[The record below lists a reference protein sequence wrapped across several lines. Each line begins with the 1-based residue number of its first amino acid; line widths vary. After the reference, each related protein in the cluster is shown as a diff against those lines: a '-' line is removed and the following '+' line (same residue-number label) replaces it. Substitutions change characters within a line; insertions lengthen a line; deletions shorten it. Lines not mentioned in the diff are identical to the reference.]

1 MAFRSGG
8 QSRGVAIR
16 LSIRDKEVV
25 EKALKELGTE
35 GQLALR
41 KIARA
46 TEEPTRGLLALNTA
60 SRSARDGIAGLAARV
75 GPAGTVLGALGPAGI
90 AAAAGIGT
98 VTLAFAGF
106 LRAAREIAALDDVAQ
121 TLGIN
126 VEALQELRFAATESG
141 IAIGTADMALQRFI
155 RRSAEAARGTGEAL
169 GALNELGVS
178 ARDFNGQ
185 MKPAEQLLREVAD
198 ALQRV
203 PTEADRVRI
212 AFKLFDS
219 EGVAMLRMLK
229 DGADGLDRFAQDA
242 RDLGLVIDSEM
253 VAKAAEAENKLGTL
267 AQVMDTKLKVAL
279 LELTPLI
286 DGVATKLLSAAREA
300 RYLWDAFEPPE
311 EHSLVTVER
320 NLAELQERATRLRQA
335 IGSQEHAGGGLFDQL
350 FGDPDALVRMRDEL
364 EKVERA
370 IRGLEA
376 RRAYLQGPPD
386 GAPAPAPAQIEPTIK
401 AAEDL
406 SRAIAALEERY
417 LAASQGSLAQVAA
430 LDREEKAL
438 KIAEQAAKAHAAQL
452 GLTGL
457 SQEELRALVERY
469 LPQARQQVELEGQI
483 AAALN
488 RRKLATEAATAAAV
502 EDEKARSDA
511 SKRALALIKERE
523 DLVKATVREIG
534 ETRALTAA
542 LKISDRE
549 YKVVQQTQALLRRDT
564 LLTAEAAR
572 KLATEMVDAQDEL
585 ARTRE
590 AGSFFSDSLTR
601 GFDRIGESLTQALAT
616 GKRDLL
622 DMGNIGRAM
631 ASELYQSFIQLAAI
645 NPLKNAVTGSA
656 TLPTLGD
663 MVSGNG
669 GGMLSTISGAKS
681 AWDFGQMLHN
691 GNWLAS
697 ALPSVFGATA
707 VGTMAGGAT
716 AASLGVSAVAGGAS
730 NVGIAAA
737 APLAGIAPMLSVALP
752 IMAIAAPFVLGKL
765 FGGQPS
771 DYTASFQGPLGGR
784 LIKTEDKANDQTRSE
799 RDQIQGVFEASLDE
813 LTRTLGAQL
822 PKGLYVDFATGS
834 RDGRRGWLFGT
845 NPDGSVN
852 RADKLYEGRFDSADQ
867 LTAGMLQEIL
877 RRSEGLSENARK
889 VVDGLDFVELGL
901 QRSAELLGFAENF
914 ESSLKALSQ
923 GALSLGDVIEGQVRD
938 QVLGTLEDIQT
949 YRRNAADAG
958 LDTGRAAQATRDY
971 VEILIGLRQA
981 TYETLTPVQTEWRR
995 IAALMEEIGPL
1006 LAEVGISAE
1015 TGIAALERAQ
1025 QKVAGDFVRGVTAR
1039 GMGLNGGLTGGLGDV
1054 LAGFRAER
1062 DTAAELG
1069 VSDQVLGTLRTLRD
1083 AGLREAL
1090 SGVDGQTLRNVIE
1103 YYSTIEDNAPIVRAA
1118 TALLS
1123 QMGEAAA
1130 FLSAEQRDQIDTQLR
1145 ATRQFLNEQERIVE
1159 GWRRLAAQLRSARE
1173 GLLVDQSLSPLS
1185 PADRLEEARRQFDDL
1200 ERRAR
1205 LGDQEALAGL
1215 PESSRRLLEASRA
1228 FYASSEDY
1236 YRDFERVQEVL
1247 RDSEDLAGR
1256 HLSLGEQQL
1265 AATRAEL
1272 DRLDQLVNGDRLVI
1286 ASLDQANALLAEI
1299 AAAIQNAQLGAG
1311 TGGSGGGGSGG
1322 GSVSYVPG
1330 SYGATVG
1337 TSGDLIQGVPRE
1349 VRDAILVSLGQT
1361 SAGGGV
1367 VQARIASDSDFRDA
1381 YRAALI
1387 AAGGTPAFA
1396 YGGTHAG
1403 GLRLVG
1409 ERGPELEVTG
1419 PARIYSPERLVD
1431 MIRSG
1436 SSSSAMPEGEIRGL
1450 RADIRALQQAL
1461 SAAIQQAGSA
1471 SAETV
1476 RREEGQSRNELTA
1489 MRREMTDLRQQLGRL
1504 IAIR

>member
-1 MAFRSGG
+1 MAS
-8 QSRGVAIR
+8 QSRGVSIR

-60 SRSARDGIAGLAARV
+60 SSSARDGIAGLASRV
-75 GPAGTVLGALGPAGI
+75 GPAGAVLGALGPAGI

-126 VEALQELRFAATESG
+126 VEALQELRFAASESG
-141 IAIGTADMALQRFI
+141 IAVGTADMALQRFI

-185 MKPAEQLLREVAD
+185 MKPAEQLIREVAD

-203 PTEADRVRI
+203 PSEADRVRI

-229 DGADGLDRFAQDA
+229 DGSDGLDRFAQDA

-253 VAKAAEAENKLGTL
+253 VARAAEAENHLGTL

-279 LELTPLI
+279 LELTPVI
-286 DGVATKLLSAAREA
+286 DGIATKLLSAAKEA

-311 EHSLVTVER
+311 EHSIVTVER
-320 NLAELQERATRLRQA
+320 NLAELQERATQLRQA
-335 IGSQEHAGGGLFDQL
+335 IGSAEHAGGGLFDQL
-350 FGDPDALVRMRDEL
+350 FGDPDALARQRDEL

-376 RRAYLQGPPD
+376 RLAYLRGPPD
-386 GAPAPAPAQIEPTIK
+386 GGPAPEPAQFEIAIK

-406 SRAIAALEERY
+406 DRTLTALEARY

-483 AAALN
+483 AAALT

-502 EDEKARSDA
+502 EEEKARADA
-511 SKRALALIKERE
+511 SKRALALIKERD
-523 DLVKATVREIG
+523 DLVKSTTREIG

-564 LLTAEAAR
+564 LLTADAAR
-572 KLATEMVDAQDEL
+572 KLAGEMVDAQDEM

-590 AGSFFSDSLTR
+590 AGSFLSDSLTR
-601 GFDRIGESLTQALAT
+601 GFDRIGEAFTQAFAT

-631 ASELYQSFIQLAAI
+631 ASELYQSFVQLAAI
-645 NPLKNAVTGSA
+645 NPLKNAVSGGG
-656 TLPTLGD
+656 TLPTLGS
-663 MVSGNG
+663 VFG
-669 GGMLSTISGAKS
+669 GGGTGGGLFSTLGNAKS
-681 AWDFGQMLHN
+681 VWDLGSSLTG
-691 GNWLAS
+691 GNWLSS
-697 ALPSVFGATA
+697 ALPSIFGATA
-707 VGTMAGGAT
+707 TGTLAGGAT

-730 NVGIAAA
+730 NVGVAAA
-737 APLAGIAPMLSVALP
+737 APLAGISSIASVALP

-765 FGGQPS
+765 FGSRPS

-784 LIKTEDKANDQTRSE
+784 LIKTEDKANDQTRSA

-834 RDGRRGWLFGT
+834 RDGDRGWLFGT

-852 RADKLYEGRFDSADQ
+852 RADKLFEGKFGNADE

-901 QRSAELLGFAENF
+901 QRSAELLGFAESF
-914 ESSLKALSQ
+914 ETSLKALSQ

-938 QVLGTLEDIQT
+938 QVLGTLEEIQV

-958 LDTGRAAQATRDY
+958 LDTDRATQATRDY

-1039 GMGLNGGLTGGLGDV
+1039 GLGLPGGLGEV

-1118 TALLS
+1118 TELLD
-1123 QMGEAAA
+1123 QLGEAAG
-1130 FLSAEQRDQIDTQLR
+1130 FLSAEQRGQIDTQLR

-1159 GWRRLAAQLRSARE
+1159 GWRRLATQLRSARE

-1185 PADRLEEARRQFDDL
+1185 PADRLEEARRQFEEL

-1228 FYASSEDY
+1228 FHASSEEY

-1256 HLSLGEQQL
+1256 HLSIGEQQL

-1272 DRLDQLVNGDRLVI
+1272 DRLDRLVNGNGLVI
-1286 ASLDQANALLAEI
+1286 ASLDQANALLAAI
-1299 AAAIQNAQLGAG
+1299 AAAIQNAQLGSG

-1367 VQARIASDSDFRDA
+1367 VQDRIASDTDFRDA

-1431 MIRSG
+1431 MMRSG
-1436 SSSSAMPEGEIRGL
+1436 SSSSTMPEEEIRGL
-1450 RADIRALQQAL
+1450 RADVRALQQAL
-1461 SAAIQQAGSA
+1461 SAAIQQAGST
-1471 SAETV
+1471 SAETL
-1476 RREEGQSRNELTA
+1476 RREGGQSRNELTA

>member
-1 MAFRSGG
+1 MAN

-25 EKALKELGTE
+25 EKALKELGSE
-35 GQLALR
+35 GQVALR

-60 SRSARDGIAGLAARV
+60 SSSARDGIAGLASRV
-75 GPAGTVLGALGPAGI
+75 GPAGAVLGALGPAGI

-126 VEALQELRFAATESG
+126 VEALQELRFAASESG

-203 PTEADRVRI
+203 PSEADRVRI

-229 DGADGLDRFAQDA
+229 DGSDGLDRFAQDA

-253 VAKAAEAENKLGTL
+253 VARAAEAENHLGTL

-286 DGVATKLLSAAREA
+286 DGVATKLLSAAKEA

-311 EHSLVTVER
+311 EHSIVTVER
-320 NLAELQERATRLRQA
+320 NLAELQERATHLRQA

-350 FGDPDALVRMRDEL
+350 FGDPDELVRMRDEL

-386 GAPAPAPAQIEPTIK
+386 GAPAPEPAQIEPTIR

-488 RRKLATEAATAAAV
+488 RRKLATEAATTAAV
-502 EDEKARSDA
+502 EEEKARADA

-523 DLVKATVREIG
+523 DLVKATTREIG

-572 KLATEMVDAQDEL
+572 KLAGEMVDAQDEL

-645 NPLKNAVTGSA
+645 NPLKNAVSGGAS
-656 TLPTLGD
+656 LPTLGS
-663 MVSGNG
+663 MFG
-669 GGMLSTISGAKS
+669 GGGSSPLSGVSNIKS
-681 AWDFGQMLHN
+681 VFDMGKLAFG
-691 GNWLAS
+691 GDWLAS
-697 ALPSVFGATA
+697 AVPSLFGATA

-737 APLAGIAPMLSVALP
+737 GPLAGISSIASVALP

-765 FGGQPS
+765 FGSRPS

-852 RADKLYEGRFDSADQ
+852 RDDKLYEGKFDSADQ
-867 LTAGMLQEIL
+867 QTAGMLQEIL

-889 VVDGLDFVELGL
+889 VVEGLDFVELGL
-901 QRSAELLGFAENF
+901 ERSAELLGFAESF
-914 ESSLKALSQ
+914 ETSLKALSQ

-938 QVLGTLEDIQT
+938 QVLGTLEEIQA

-958 LDTGRAAQATRDY
+958 LNTDRATQATRDY

-1006 LAEVGISAE
+1006 LAEVGIAAE

-1025 QKVAGDFVRGVTAR
+1025 QKVATDFVRGVTAR
-1039 GMGLNGGLTGGLGDV
+1039 QLGIPGGLGDV
-1054 LAGFRAER
+1054 LVGFRADR

-1118 TALLS
+1118 TELLS

-1130 FLSAEQRDQIDTQLR
+1130 FLSAEQLSQFDTQLR

-1159 GWRRLAAQLRSARE
+1159 GWRRLATQLRSARE

-1185 PADRLEEARRQFDDL
+1185 PADRLEEARRQFEDL

-1228 FYASSEDY
+1228 FYASSEEY

-1247 RDSEDLAGR
+1247 RDTEDLAGR
-1256 HLSLGEQQL
+1256 HLSIGEQQL

-1286 ASLDQANALLAEI
+1286 ASLDQANALLAAI
-1299 AAAIQNAQLGAG
+1299 AAAIQNAQLGSG

-1367 VQARIASDSDFRDA
+1367 VQDRIASDTDFRDA

-1436 SSSSAMPEGEIRGL
+1436 SNSSAMPEEEIRGL
-1450 RADIRALQQAL
+1450 RADVRALQQAL
-1461 SAAIQQAGSA
+1461 SAAIQQAGST

>member
-1 MAFRSGG
+1 MASRSGG

-60 SRSARDGIAGLAARV
+60 SRETRDGIAGLVAQA
-75 GPAGTVLGALGPAGI
+75 GPAGRVLSVMGPGGI
-90 AAAAGIGT
+90 AAAAGIAAA
-98 VTLAFAGF
+98 TLAFTGF
-106 LRAAREIAALDDVAQ
+106 VRAAREVSALKDVSDKI
-121 TLGIN
+121 GVD
-126 VEALQELRFAATESG
+126 VEALQELRHGAVQSG
-141 IAIGTADMALQRFI
+141 VAIGTLDMALQRFI

-178 ARDFNGQ
+178 ARGFNGQ

-198 ALQRV
+198 ALKAV
-203 PTEADRVRI
+203 PTQADRVRI

-219 EGVAMLRMLK
+219 EGVDLIRML
-229 DGADGLDRFAQDA
+229 DQGAEGLDEFARQA
-242 RDLGLVIDSEM
+242 REAGLVISRDM
-253 VAKAAEAENKLGTL
+253 VEGADEAAKKADLL
-267 AQVMDTKLKVAL
+267 AQRFDVNLKKAMLNLLPAGNAVLDVFNSILDAGNKAVDTLSQRGPARTLDDISGAADAMAL
-279 LELTPLI
+279 LRDVQQEL
-286 DGVATKLLSAAREA
+286 
-300 RYLWDAFEPPE
+300 FER
-311 EHSLVTVER
+311 S
-320 NLAELQERATRLRQA
+320 
-335 IGSQEHAGGGLFDQL
+335 AGGGQILFSGPTKQL
-350 FGDPDALVRMRDEL
+350 QEMEKQLLALVDAYRINGEEL
-364 EKVERA
+364 QRLSTRLPKPE
-370 IRGLEA
+370 
-376 RRAYLQGPPD
+376 D
-386 GAPAPAPAQIEPTIK
+386 SDFEPTIR

-469 LPQARQQVELEGQI
+469 LPQARQQVELENQI
-483 AAALN
+483 AAALA

-502 EDEKARSDA
+502 EEEKARAEA
-511 SKRALALIKERE
+511 SKRALALIKERD
-523 DLVKATVREIG
+523 DLVKATTREIG

-601 GFDRIGESLTQALAT
+601 GFDRIGEGLTQALAT

-631 ASELYQSFIQLAAI
+631 ASELYQSFLQLGAI
-645 NPLKNAVTGSA
+645 NPLKNAVSGSA
-656 TLPTLGD
+656 SLPTLAT
-663 MVSGNG
+663 MFQG
-669 GGMLSTISGAKS
+669 GGSSPLSSISNIKS
-681 AWDFGQMLHN
+681 VFDMGKLAFG
-691 GNWLAS
+691 GDWLAS
-697 ALPSVFGATA
+697 AVPSLFGATA

-737 APLAGIAPMLSVALP
+737 GPLAGISSIASVALP

-765 FGGQPS
+765 FGSRPS

-822 PKGLYVDFATGS
+822 PKGLYIDFATGS

-852 RADKLYEGRFDSADQ
+852 RDDKLYEGKFDSADQ

-901 QRSAELLGFAENF
+901 ERSAELLGFAESF
-914 ESSLKALSQ
+914 ETSLKALSQ

-938 QVLGTLEDIQT
+938 QVLGTLEEIQA

-958 LDTGRAAQATRDY
+958 LNTDRATQATRDY

-981 TYETLTPVQTEWRR
+981 TYETLTPVQSEWRR

-1015 TGIAALERAQ
+1015 TGIAALERARE
-1025 QKVAGDFVRGVTAR
+1025 KVAGDFVRGVTAR
-1039 GMGLNGGLTGGLGDV
+1039 GMGLPGGLGDV
-1054 LAGFRAER
+1054 LAGFRADR

-1103 YYSTIEDNAPIVRAA
+1103 YYSTIENNAPIVRAA
-1118 TALLS
+1118 TELLS
-1123 QMGEAAA
+1123 EMGEAAS
-1130 FLSAEQRDQIDTQLR
+1130 FLSAEQRSQIDTQLR
-1145 ATRQFLNEQERIVE
+1145 ATRQFLGEQERIVE

-1173 GLLVDQSLSPLS
+1173 GLLTDANLSPLS
-1185 PADRLEEARRQFDDL
+1185 PGARLEEARRQFDDL

-1205 LGDQEALAGL
+1205 LGDQEALAEL

-1228 FYASSEDY
+1228 FYASSEEY
-1236 YRDFERVQEVL
+1236 YRDFERVQAVL
-1247 RDSEDLAGR
+1247 RDTEDLAAR
-1256 HLSLGEQQL
+1256 HMSIGEQQL
-1265 AATRAEL
+1265 AVTRAEL
-1272 DRLDQLVNGDRLVI
+1272 DRLDQLVNGDQLVI
-1286 ASLDQANALLAEI
+1286 SSLDQANALLAQIATEI
-1299 AAAIQNAQLGAG
+1299 AAAQNGGTGAG
-1311 TGGSGGGGSGG
+1311 AGGGGGGGAGSADLIAVANQVDKAIADFRTARDAGGGTISALQAQRDAGIAAAIAGLSLDQRRRVADFLLIGNLDPDDNPYRRVAGFATGGSFDVRGRAGRDNLVMPRVRVTAGETVNISRSETMTSLLSEIREQRRDFQKMTEEIALVRTAVAVTGGE
-1322 GSVSYVPG
+1322 
-1330 SYGATVG
+1330 T
-1337 TSGDLIQGVPRE
+1337 
-1349 VRDAILVSLGQT
+1349 
-1361 SAGGGV
+1361 
-1367 VQARIASDSDFRDA
+1367 VQAIRTGTGVARDMHREA
-1381 YRAALI
+1381 RRQRAQ
-1387 AAGGTPAFA
+1387 T
-1396 YGGTHAG
+1396 
-1403 GLRLVG
+1403 
-1409 ERGPELEVTG
+1409 
-1419 PARIYSPERLVD
+1419 
-1431 MIRSG
+1431 
-1436 SSSSAMPEGEIRGL
+1436 
-1450 RADIRALQQAL
+1450 
-1461 SAAIQQAGSA
+1461 
-1471 SAETV
+1471 
-1476 RREEGQSRNELTA
+1476 NK
-1489 MRREMTDLRQQLGRL
+1489 
-1504 IAIR
+1504 

>member
-1 MAFRSGG
+1 MAS
-8 QSRGVAIR
+8 QSRGVSIR

-60 SRSARDGIAGLAARV
+60 SSSARDGIAGLASRV
-75 GPAGTVLGALGPAGI
+75 GPAGAVLGALGPAGI

-141 IAIGTADMALQRFI
+141 IAVGTADMALQRFI

-185 MKPAEQLLREVAD
+185 MKPAEQLIREVAD

-203 PTEADRVRI
+203 PSEADRVRI

-229 DGADGLDRFAQDA
+229 DGSDGLDRFAQDA

-253 VAKAAEAENKLGTL
+253 VARAAEAENHLGTL

-279 LELTPLI
+279 LELTPVI
-286 DGVATKLLSAAREA
+286 DGIATKLLSAAKEA

-311 EHSLVTVER
+311 EHSIVTVER
-320 NLAELQERATRLRQA
+320 NLAELQERATQLRQA
-335 IGSQEHAGGGLFDQL
+335 IGSAEHAGGGLFDQL
-350 FGDPDALVRMRDEL
+350 FGDPDALARQRDEL

-376 RRAYLQGPPD
+376 RLAYLRGPPD
-386 GAPAPAPAQIEPTIK
+386 GGPAPEPAQFEIAIK

-406 SRAIAALEERY
+406 DRTLTALEARY

-438 KIAEQAAKAHAAQL
+438 KIAEQAARAHVAQL

-457 SQEELRALVERY
+457 SQEELGAIVEQY
-469 LPQARQQVELEGQI
+469 LPQARQQVEMEGQI
-483 AAALN
+483 AAALT

-502 EDEKARSDA
+502 EEEKARSEA
-511 SKRALALIKERE
+511 SKRALALIKERD
-523 DLVKATVREIG
+523 DLVKSTTREIG

-549 YKVVQQTQALLRRDT
+549 YKVVQQTQALLRRET
-564 LLTAEAAR
+564 LLTADAAR
-572 KLATEMVDAQDEL
+572 KLAGEMVDAQDEL

-590 AGSFFSDSLTR
+590 AGSFLSDSLTR
-601 GFDRIGESLTQALAT
+601 GFDRIGEAFTQAFAT

-631 ASELYQSFIQLAAI
+631 ASELYQSFLQLAAI
-645 NPLKNAVTGSA
+645 NPLKNTISGGG
-656 TLPTLGD
+656 TLPTLGS
-663 MVSGNG
+663 VFG
-669 GGMLSTISGAKS
+669 GGGSSPLSGVSNIKS
-681 AWDFGQMLHN
+681 VFDMGKLAFG
-691 GNWLAS
+691 GDWLAS

-707 VGTMAGGAT
+707 VGTLAGGAT

-730 NVGIAAA
+730 NVGVAAA
-737 APLAGIAPMLSVALP
+737 GPLAGISSIASVALP

-765 FGGQPS
+765 FGSRPS

-784 LIKTEDKANDQTRSE
+784 LIKTEDKANDQTRSA

-834 RDGRRGWLFGT
+834 RDGDRGWLFGT

-852 RADKLYEGRFDSADQ
+852 RDDKLFEGKFGNADE

-901 QRSAELLGFAENF
+901 ERSAELLGFAESF
-914 ESSLKALSQ
+914 ETSLKALSQ

-938 QVLGTLEDIQT
+938 QVLGTLEEIQA

-958 LDTGRAAQATRDY
+958 LDTDRATQATRDY

-1039 GMGLNGGLTGGLGDV
+1039 GMGLPGGLGEV

-1118 TALLS
+1118 TELLG
-1123 QMGEAAA
+1123 QLGEAAG
-1130 FLSAEQRDQIDTQLR
+1130 FLSAEQRGQIDTQLR

-1159 GWRRLAAQLRSARE
+1159 GWRRLATQLRSARE

-1185 PADRLEEARRQFDDL
+1185 PADRLEEARRQFEEL

-1228 FYASSEDY
+1228 FHASSEEY
-1236 YRDFERVQEVL
+1236 YRDFERVQAVL

-1256 HLSLGEQQL
+1256 HLSIGEQQL

-1272 DRLDQLVNGDRLVI
+1272 DRLDRLVNGNGLVI
-1286 ASLDQANALLAEI
+1286 ASLDQANALLAAI
-1299 AAAIQNAQLGAG
+1299 AAAIQNAQLGSG

-1367 VQARIASDSDFRDA
+1367 VQDRIASDTDFRDA

-1431 MIRSG
+1431 MMRSG
-1436 SSSSAMPEGEIRGL
+1436 SSSSAMPEEEIRGL
-1450 RADIRALQQAL
+1450 RADVRALQQAL

-1471 SAETV
+1471 SAETL
-1476 RREEGQSRNELTA
+1476 RREGGQSRNELTV

>member
-1 MAFRSGG
+1 MAS
-8 QSRGVAIR
+8 QSRGVSIR

-60 SRSARDGIAGLAARV
+60 SSSARDGIAGLASRV
-75 GPAGTVLGALGPAGI
+75 GPAGAVLGALGPAGI

-141 IAIGTADMALQRFI
+141 IAVGTADMALQRFI

-185 MKPAEQLLREVAD
+185 MKPAEQLIREVAD

-203 PTEADRVRI
+203 PSEADRVRI

-229 DGADGLDRFAQDA
+229 DGSDGLDRFAQDA

-253 VAKAAEAENKLGTL
+253 VARAAEAENHLGTL

-279 LELTPLI
+279 LELTPVI
-286 DGVATKLLSAAREA
+286 DGIATKLLSAAKEA

-311 EHSLVTVER
+311 EHSIVTVER
-320 NLAELQERATRLRQA
+320 NLAELQERATQLRQA
-335 IGSQEHAGGGLFDQL
+335 IGSAEHAGGGLFDQL
-350 FGDPDALVRMRDEL
+350 FGDPDALARQRDEL

-376 RRAYLQGPPD
+376 RLAYLRGPPD
-386 GAPAPAPAQIEPTIK
+386 GGPAPEPAQFEIAIK

-406 SRAIAALEERY
+406 DRTLTALEARY

-438 KIAEQAAKAHAAQL
+438 KIAEQAARAHVAQL

-457 SQEELRALVERY
+457 SQEELGAIVEQY

-483 AAALN
+483 AAALT

-502 EDEKARSDA
+502 EEEKARSEA
-511 SKRALALIKERE
+511 SKRALALIKERD
-523 DLVKATVREIG
+523 DLVKSTTREIG

-549 YKVVQQTQALLRRDT
+549 YKVVQQTQALLRRET
-564 LLTAEAAR
+564 LLTADAAR
-572 KLATEMVDAQDEL
+572 KLAGEMVDAQDEL

-590 AGSFFSDSLTR
+590 AGSFLSDSLTR
-601 GFDRIGESLTQALAT
+601 GFDRIGEAFTQAFAT

-631 ASELYQSFIQLAAI
+631 ASELYQSFLQLAAI
-645 NPLKNAVTGSA
+645 NPLKNTISGGG
-656 TLPTLGD
+656 TLPTLGS
-663 MVSGNG
+663 VFG
-669 GGMLSTISGAKS
+669 GGGSSPLSGVSNIKS
-681 AWDFGQMLHN
+681 VFDMGKLAFG
-691 GNWLAS
+691 GDWLAS

-707 VGTMAGGAT
+707 VGTLAGGAT

-730 NVGIAAA
+730 NVGVAAA
-737 APLAGIAPMLSVALP
+737 GPLAGISSIASVALP

-765 FGGQPS
+765 FGSRPS

-784 LIKTEDKANDQTRSE
+784 LIKTEDKANDQTRSA

-834 RDGRRGWLFGT
+834 RDGDRGWLFGT

-852 RADKLYEGRFDSADQ
+852 RDDKLFEGKFGNADE

-901 QRSAELLGFAENF
+901 ERSAELLGFAESF
-914 ESSLKALSQ
+914 ETSLKALSQ

-938 QVLGTLEDIQT
+938 QVLGTLEEIQA

-958 LDTGRAAQATRDY
+958 LDTDRATQATRDY

-1039 GMGLNGGLTGGLGDV
+1039 GMGLPGGLGEV

-1118 TALLS
+1118 TELLG
-1123 QMGEAAA
+1123 QLGEAAG
-1130 FLSAEQRDQIDTQLR
+1130 FLSAEQRGQIDTQLR

-1159 GWRRLAAQLRSARE
+1159 GWRRLATQLRSARE

-1185 PADRLEEARRQFDDL
+1185 PADRLEEARRQFEEL

-1228 FYASSEDY
+1228 FHASSEEY
-1236 YRDFERVQEVL
+1236 YRDFERVQAVL

-1256 HLSLGEQQL
+1256 HLSIGEQQL

-1272 DRLDQLVNGDRLVI
+1272 DRLDRLVNGNGLVI
-1286 ASLDQANALLAEI
+1286 ASLDQANALLAAI
-1299 AAAIQNAQLGAG
+1299 AAAIQNAQLGSG

-1367 VQARIASDSDFRDA
+1367 VQDRIASDTDFRDA

-1431 MIRSG
+1431 MMRSG
-1436 SSSSAMPEGEIRGL
+1436 SSSSAMPEEEIRGL
-1450 RADIRALQQAL
+1450 RADVRALQQAL

-1471 SAETV
+1471 SAETL
-1476 RREEGQSRNELTA
+1476 RREGGQSRNELTV